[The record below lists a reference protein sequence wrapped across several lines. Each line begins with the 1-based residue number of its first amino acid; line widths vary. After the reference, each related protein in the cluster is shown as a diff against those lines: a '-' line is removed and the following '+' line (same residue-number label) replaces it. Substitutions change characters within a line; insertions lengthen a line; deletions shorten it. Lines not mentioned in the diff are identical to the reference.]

1 MKILI
6 DSHPFHYEVE
16 NLTRLFF
23 PNEKLEV
30 IKTAENC
37 GTAPCEEPYVITR
50 REETGNTAKLT
61 ASVSFGSYKK
71 SSSAQVPCDAPDYDK
86 SCERCLAILLF
97 RLLSEYTG
105 ITPPWGILTGV
116 RPVKLFRSLARRYGR
131 EAARVYFEDILL
143 VSKEKTN
150 LAYVTESNEQ
160 KILERSGKDSF
171 SLYIS
176 IPFCPTRCSYCSFVS
191 QTIERAQELIEP
203 YTELLCREL
212 AYTGALVKK
221 LDLRLETVYMGGGT
235 PTTLSANQLERV
247 LGTVG
252 DSFDLSTCREFTVE
266 AGRPDTI
273 DMQKLEAIK
282 SCGCGR
288 ISINPQTLNDG
299 VLRRIGRKHTAQQAI
314 DAFQL
319 ARQAGFTHI
328 NTDLI
333 AGLPQETF
341 ESFQETLQK
350 ILALSPESVTVH
362 TLSLKKSSHLT
373 GQGLEIQREDAK
385 RAAKMHRLCKELLPD
400 NGYFPYYLYRQSRM
414 VGNLENVGWSI
425 KNHEGLYNVYV
436 MDETHTIFGCGA
448 GAVTKLKQPG
458 GDFLERIFNFK
469 YPYEYISRYDEML
482 RRKERA
488 EAFYEQYTK

>member
-6 DSHPFHYEVE
+6 DSHPFHYEME

-37 GTAPCEEPYVITR
+37 GAAPCEEPYVITR

-212 AYTGALVKK
+212 AYTGALAKK
-221 LDLRLETVYMGGGT
+221 LGLRLETVYMAAVRQLRLAQISWKGCSARSGT
-235 PTTLSANQLERV
+235 P
-247 LGTVG
+247 
-252 DSFDLSTCREFTVE
+252 STY
-266 AGRPDTI
+266 P
-273 DMQKLEAIK
+273 
-282 SCGCGR
+282 
-288 ISINPQTLNDG
+288 
-299 VLRRIGRKHTAQQAI
+299 
-314 DAFQL
+314 L
-319 ARQAGFTHI
+319 A
-328 NTDLI
+328 
-333 AGLPQETF
+333 
-341 ESFQETLQK
+341 
-350 ILALSPESVTVH
+350 
-362 TLSLKKSSHLT
+362 
-373 GQGLEIQREDAK
+373 
-385 RAAKMHRLCKELLPD
+385 
-400 NGYFPYYLYRQSRM
+400 
-414 VGNLENVGWSI
+414 GNLPSRPGGRTPSI
-425 KNHEGLYNVYV
+425 CKSWKQSKAVA
-436 MDETHTIFGCGA
+436 A
-448 GAVTKLKQPG
+448 GASVST
-458 GDFLERIFNFK
+458 
-469 YPYEYISRYDEML
+469 
-482 RRKERA
+482 RRH
-488 EAFYEQYTK
+488 